1 MAQDLN
7 TVAAWSFADPLPWS
21 TSIELRVRDL
31 DYLGHVTELAHVGLI
46 EEARVVFMQQV
57 MGVAR
62 PIYVVAAH
70 HLTFRKELLLE
81 DGPVTVGIGVNRV
94 GGRSV
99 EVLEHVVTAA
109 GVPITE
115 SEATLVAWDR
125 PTRRPRP
132 LEEQETERLSHY
144 LPDAAPR

>member
-1 MAQDLN
+1 MTQDLDPS
-7 TVAAWSFADPLPWS
+7 TAWSFTDVLPWS

-62 PIYVVAAH
+62 PIYVVASH

-81 DGPVTVGIGVNRV
+81 DGPVTFSLGVNRV
-94 GGRSV
+94 GARSV
-99 EVLEHVVTAA
+99 DVLEHVVTAA

-125 PTRRPRP
+125 TTRRPRP
-132 LEEQETERLSHY
+132 LEEQETERLSHH
-144 LPDAAPR
+144 LPGAAPR